1 MSAHPIAV
9 TGASGQVARAL
20 QRAGARRASNLVV
33 AGRPVIDVASH
44 ASVKRVLD
52 GIAPGI
58 VINAAAY
65 NAVDDAERDEAAAF
79 RINRDGPHYLAKW
92 CAANGVPLIH
102 ISTGHVFDGSNPLP
116 YRETDACCPANAFG
130 RSKAAGEDA
139 IRDVLAHHVI
149 VRTGWVYS
157 TDGRNFLKSML
168 QSAREREIIDVIADQ
183 YGTPTSADDIAA
195 ALLDICDVL
204 LRDDG
209 CRLYGTYH
217 LAATGETTWYGF
229 AKQIYSVVAYEA
241 RKAPRVEPILTERSS
256 APANRPKHAV
266 LDTTKMRNAFGL
278 VLPPWQH
285 SVAACVRQMLAKES
299 GFKANQPDE
308 IRERR
313 VASTTKVA

>member
-1 MSAHPIAV
+1 MSAHPIV
-9 TGASGQVARAL
+9 VIGASGQVPRAL
-20 QRAGARRASNLVV
+20 QRAGARRSSNLVV

-52 GIAPGI
+52 GIAPDI

-65 NAVDDAERDEAAAF
+65 TNVDDAERDEAAAF
-79 RINRDGPHYLAKW
+79 RINRDGSHYLAKW

-102 ISTGHVFDGSNPLP
+102 ISTDHVFDGSNPLP
-116 YRETDACCPANAFG
+116 YRETDACCPANAYG

-157 TDGRNFLKSML
+157 ADERNFLKAMYHS
-168 QSAREREIIDVIADQ
+168 REREVIDAIADQ
-183 YGTPTSADDIAA
+183 HGTPTSADDIAA
-195 ALLDICDVL
+195 ALLDISDLL
-204 LRDDG
+204 LRGDG
-209 CRLYGTYH
+209 RLLHGTYH

-229 AKQIYSVVAYEA
+229 AKQIYSVVAQEG
-241 RKAPRVEPILTERSS
+241 RKAPRVEPILTERSP
-256 APANRPKHAV
+256 APANRPKYAV

-285 SVAACVRQMLAKES
+285 GVAACVRQMLAKEN
-299 GFKANQPDE
+299 GFKANEPDK
-308 IRERR
+308 ICERR
-313 VASTTKVA
+313 AASTTKVA